1 MASFFSKILSAF
13 GSGQPSS
20 DAPQK
25 VAQAEPHAH
34 GDYLI
39 YATPIKEGGQFRL
52 AGRIEKRPVTKCWC
66 MNSCAPMSSPAWT
79 MRWSSRSARRNS
91 SSIRTAH
98 HFSQENDD
106 VFLLRTLR
114 FRCLLRPIVSRAF
127 PAKVYSVLR
136 PEMRRTKS

>member
-52 AGRIEKRPVTKCWC
+52 AGRIEKRPAMKCWC
-66 MNSCAPMSSPAWT
+66 MNSCAPTSSPAWT
-79 MRWSSRSARRNS
+79 MRLSSRSARQS
-91 SSIRTAH
+91 SSSTRTALR
-98 HFSQENDD
+98 FSQENDD
-106 VFLLRTLR
+106 AFLPRILR
-114 FRCLLRPIVSRAF
+114 FRCLLRPIVSRGHGVA
-127 PAKVYSVLR
+127 PINPR
-136 PEMRRTKS
+136 DMDR

>member
-25 VAQAEPHAH
+25 TAQAEPHAH

-52 AGRIEKRPVTKCWC
+52 AGRIEKRPVTRCWC
-66 MNSCAPMSSPAWT
+66 MNSCGPTSSPASM
-79 MRWSSRSARRNS
+79 MRWSSPSARRS
-91 SSIRTAH
+91 
-98 HFSQENDD
+98 
-106 VFLLRTLR
+106 
-114 FRCLLRPIVSRAF
+114 
-127 PAKVYSVLR
+127 
-136 PEMRRTKS
+136 